1 MSDISPAP
9 TLSPAK
15 AKEQKQLKMLAVLGA
30 VLVLVLIFMVLK
42 PFSGGDD
49 TSAPP
54 APAVTADATGGATTA
69 PAGDGTTAAP
79 GATAETTAP
88 APPPARPG
96 RSPFDPPR

>member
-30 VLVLVLIFMVLK
+30 ILVLVLIFMVLK

-54 APAVTADATGGATTA
+54 APAVTADATAPVAGA
-69 PAGDGTTAAP
+69 TAAP

-96 RSPFDPPR
+96 RSPCDPPR